1 MVVAA
6 LDMADASAEDDLD
19 YHGRMCRFRAAVN
32 AYADRR
38 AAEKAREALQGG
50 SGSTIGPG
58 PMSGRGSAPCA
69 VPAAACGFEA
79 QPS

>member
-6 LDMADASAEDDLD
+6 LDLADASAEDDLD

-38 AAEKAREALQGG
+38 AAERASEAPQPESLACV
-50 SGSTIGPG
+50 S
-58 PMSGRGSAPCA
+58 RG
-69 VPAAACGFEA
+69 
-79 QPS
+79 